1 MKEYGLVSIITPCYN
16 NAKFIG
22 KAIESVISQTYQNWE
37 MLITDDCSS
46 DGSVE
51 VIMNFINQDSR
62 IKLFRLEKNSGA
74 AVARNKSITEAKGR
88 YIAFLDGD
96 DIWMPNKLE
105 IQLEFMSLNDYAL
118 SCTSMMYCDEE
129 GMFKS
134 IELAPQSHS
143 FKQSLKD
150 NRVGTSTAIYDI
162 DKVGKILMPLIRKRQ
177 DWALFMTILKTGVV
191 AHGIKQPLCIYR
203 VGQQSLSKNKWSLI
217 KYNVATYQVVLG
229 WSFIRAFLYFLFI
242 YMPCW
247 SYKKWLM
254 RQYNK

>member
-16 NAKFIG
+16 NAKYIG

-150 NRVGTSTAIYDI
+150 NRVGTSTAIYDT

-177 DWALFMTILKTGVV
+177 DWALFMTI
-191 AHGIKQPLCIYR
+191 
-203 VGQQSLSKNKWSLI
+203 
-217 KYNVATYQVVLG
+217 
-229 WSFIRAFLYFLFI
+229 
-242 YMPCW
+242 
-247 SYKKWLM
+247 
-254 RQYNK
+254 